1 MSSGAQQ
8 KAEGGGFPGGC
19 VTQRPV
25 TRELEKLSD
34 LLVFD
39 LERVGSPW
47 APALVCHPSSL
58 TWVMW
63 KILSLNFNFVHHK
76 VCLLV

>member
-8 KAEGGGFPGGC
+8 KVGGFFPGGC

-47 APALVCHPSSL
+47 APALVCHLSSL
-58 TWVMW
+58 TWKV
-63 KILSLNFNFVHHK
+63 LSLNFSFVHDK